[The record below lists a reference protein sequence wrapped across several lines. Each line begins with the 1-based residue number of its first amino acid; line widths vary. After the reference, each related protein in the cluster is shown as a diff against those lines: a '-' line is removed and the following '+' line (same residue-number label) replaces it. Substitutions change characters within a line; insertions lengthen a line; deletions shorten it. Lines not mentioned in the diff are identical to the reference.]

1 MSVRDVGIRVG
12 TSVYYNRIFRVV
24 EGIGRLNSGLL
35 RTVMQ
40 GNILDIV
47 SRIEYS
53 SNYKIP

>member
-1 MSVRDVGIRVG
+1 MSVRDVEIRVG
-12 TSVYYNRIFRVV
+12 SNIYYNPFSRGV
-24 EGIGRLNSGLL
+24 EGIGRWNSRLF